1 MNKNTKII
9 FGTLMFV
16 GLLLISFYFI
26 VKSYD
31 YVATSF
37 KVNKITR
44 DVDYKVYL
52 EKNNFYES
60 EFLGKDR
67 AYVSS
72 LINYFELYYIYSD
85 KFPGK
90 TDFDY
95 NYNIK
100 GILKIY
106 NSDGKDKLLYTKD
119 YNLVEKKEKSFGH
132 SDSFDI
138 EENVKIDY
146 KNYKKVVEDFKKT
159 YGLSIIGEL
168 EVVFC
173 VNMNSS
179 EFHSSENSTVIIPL
193 TSSIV
198 NVTTV
203 YDNVKIQKIEEKG
216 YFTLGNFFTL
226 IVGILFLIGSLVSLG
241 LVIKEIIHLFK
252 QTSKYNKELRRIL
265 RQYDRLIVE
274 TDTVI
279 DISNYEV
286 IETKEFNELLDVRDN
301 LEKPILHKELEKD
314 KKSLFMVIADN
325 DVVYKYILEEED
337 EELDVL

>member
-198 NVTTV
+198 NVTTT

-216 YFTLGNFFTL
+216 YFALSNVFTL
-226 IVGILFLIGSLVSLG
+226 VVGIFFLVGALVSLG
-241 LVIKEIIHLFK
+241 YVVKKIILAIKE
-252 QTSKYNKELRRIL
+252 TSKYSKELSKIL
-265 RQYDRLIVE
+265 KQYDRLIVE

-279 DISNYEV
+279 DISSYEV
-286 IETKEFNELLDVRDN
+286 IETKTFNELLDVRDN